1 MNPTECFSYP
11 NFLLKKNIL
20 ILIYIIYIYIYIY
33 KKYKVTIYI
42 YIMGPFP
49 KARTCLHTKF
59 IHPLVHA
66 PCRCTVYTTP
76 SIISR
81 LIVNRSVASQ
91 A

>member
-1 MNPTECFSYP
+1 MKPRSQGD
-11 NFLLKKNIL
+11 
-20 ILIYIIYIYIYIY
+20 IIYIYNII
-33 KKYKVTIYI
+33 I
-42 YIMGPFP
+42 IMGPFP
-49 KARTCLHTKF
+49 KERTCLHTKF

-66 PCRCTVYTTP
+66 PCGCTVYTTL